1 MIVFEKIRWK
11 NFLSTGNVFS
21 EINLETA
28 RTNLIVGSNGAGK
41 STILDALTFSLF
53 SRPFRKISKSMLV
66 NSINEKDCVAEIEFR
81 IGKIEYKVIR
91 GMKPSK
97 FEIYCNGKAWDQ
109 DSSQVEQQK
118 NFEANV
124 LKMNYK
130 SFTQIVVL
138 GSSTFVPFMKLP
150 GAQRRDIIE
159 DILDIQVF
167 STMNILLKDKMRGNN
182 EELRDIDYQ
191 LDLLKDRI
199 ELQKQHMFSL
209 EKKTQEEIDR
219 KQVKINEYKNTE
231 LQGAEEVSVF
241 TEQICKLNKEMQEYS
256 KSTEKLSKLNTYL
269 IKLTHKLNTCKKEH
283 KFFEDNHVCPTCT
296 QELSEEFRNEKIE
309 AGQSKVDEMNIGYE
323 DLEKAISDEQERF
336 NKFTELS
343 TEVNNI
349 NTTISQT
356 NFKLLTIR
364 KQIDSLQDEI
374 KELEGST
381 PDKKAEYDKL
391 QLLVSNKKESSK
403 QHADLK
409 KDRDVLTT
417 AGQLLKDNGIKTRI
431 IKTYLPTM
439 NKLINDFL
447 QRMEFYVNF
456 TLDENFDEII
466 KSRYRDVFSYD
477 SFSEGEKARIDIALL
492 LTWRSIAKLKNSVD
506 TNLLIL
512 DEIFDGSLDQSGT
525 SDLGWILRNFD
536 ESTKVYV
543 ISHKQGLD
551 DKFDRTITVNKD
563 KNYSNLEETVHEV
576 SHPLVG

>member
-1 MIVFEKIRWK
+1 MIIFEKIRWK

-21 EINLETA
+21 EIDLTEG

-53 SRPFRKISKSMLV
+53 ARPFRKISKSMLI

-81 IGKIEYKVIR
+81 IGKIEYKVVR

-97 FEIYCNGKAWDQ
+97 FEIYCNGVLWDKE
-109 DSSQVEQQK
+109 SSVNEQQK
-118 NFEANV
+118 NFENSV
-124 LKMNYK
+124 LKMNFK

-138 GSSTFVPFMKLP
+138 GSSTFVPFMKLSIP
-150 GAQRRDIIE
+150 QRREIIE

-167 STMNILLKDKMRGNN
+167 STMNVLLKDRVKENNIEVREIDYQIDLLKDK
-182 EELRDIDYQ
+182 
-191 LDLLKDRI
+191 I
-199 ELQKQHMFSL
+199 ELQKQHMLAL
-209 EKKTQEEIDR
+209 EKINKEEIDR
-219 KQVKINEYKNTE
+219 KRTKIEEYKKSETE
-231 LQGAEEVSVF
+231 KNDSIESLTKEIF
-241 TEQICKLNKEMQEYS
+241 NLNKEMKDYQ
-256 KSTEKLSKLNTYL
+256 KSNSNLQKLNTYL
-269 IKLTHKLNTCKKEH
+269 IKLQSKLKSCKKDH
-283 KFFEDNHVCPTCT
+283 KFFEKNHVCPTCT
-296 QELSEEFRNEKIE
+296 QQLSDEFRENKLEESQGEINKMDTGI
-309 AGQSKVDEMNIGYE
+309 E
-323 DLEKAISDEQERF
+323 DLESAIVDEQ
-336 NKFTELS
+336 NKLQKFTELS
-343 TEVNNI
+343 TEVNNR
-349 NTTISQT
+349 NATLSQL
-356 NFKLLTIR
+356 NFQLTSIR
-364 KQIDSLQDEI
+364 KEVNSIEEEI
-374 KELEGST
+374 KELEGSN
-381 PDKKAEYDKL
+381 PDKKAEYSKL
-391 QLLVSNKKESSK
+391 EKLVKEKKDFSK
-403 QHADLK
+403 QHASLK

-417 AGQLLKDNGIKTRI
+417 ASHLLKDNGIKTRI

-456 TLDENFDEII
+456 TLDENFEEII

-543 ISHKQGLD
+543 ISHKQGMD
-551 DKFDRTITVNKD
+551 DKFDRTITAEKE
-563 KNYSNLEETVHEV
+563 KNFSIIKETVNEV
-576 SHPLVG
+576 THALVG

>member
-1 MIVFEKIRWK
+1 MIIFEKIRWK

-21 EINLETA
+21 EIDLEDV
-28 RTNLIVGSNGAGK
+28 RTNLIVGNNGAGK

-53 SRPFRKISKSMLV
+53 GRPFRKISKSMLI
-66 NSINEKDCVAEIEFR
+66 NSINEKDCLAEIEFR
-81 IGKIEYKVIR
+81 IGKMEYKVVR
-91 GMKPSK
+91 GMKPTK
-97 FEIYCNGKAWDQ
+97 LEIYCNGKAWNQ
-109 DSSQVEQQK
+109 ESSVNEQQK
-118 NFEANV
+118 NFENTV

-150 GAQRRDIIE
+150 GPQRRDIIE

-167 STMNILLKDKMRGNN
+167 STMNVLLKDKMRENN
-182 EELRDIDYQ
+182 VELRDIDYQ
-191 LDLLKDRI
+191 LDLIKDKI
-199 ELQKQHMFSL
+199 ELQKNNMLSL
-209 EKKTQEEIDR
+209 QQRTQDEIDR
-219 KQVKINEYKNTE
+219 KQEKVNEYKNTE
-231 LQGAEEVSVF
+231 LQGAEDVTIL
-241 TEQICKLNKEMQEYS
+241 TEQIGRLNKEMLEYS
-256 KSTEKLSKLNTYL
+256 KSSEKLSKLNTYL

-283 KFFEDNHVCPTCT
+283 KFFESNHVCPTCT

-323 DLEKAISDEQERF
+323 DLQKAISGEQERF

-356 NFKLLTIR
+356 NFQLMTIR
-364 KQIDSLQDEI
+364 NQVELLQNEI
-374 KELEGST
+374 KELEGDNV
-381 PDKKAEYDKL
+381 DKKAEYSKL
-391 QLLVSNKKESSK
+391 QLLVNNKKDFSK
-403 QHADLK
+403 QHAALK
-409 KDRDVLTT
+409 EDRDILTT

-536 ESTKVYV
+536 ESTKVFV
-543 ISHKQGLD
+543 ISHKQGMD
-551 DKFDRTITVNKD
+551 DKFDRTITVEKN
-563 KNYSNLEETVHEV
+563 KNYSTLNVTVNEV
-576 SHPLVG
+576 THGLVG

>member
-21 EINLETA
+21 EIDLETA

-53 SRPFRKISKSMLV
+53 ARPFRKISKSMLV

-81 IGKIEYKVIR
+81 MGKIQYKVIR
-91 GMKPSK
+91 GMKPRQ
-97 FEIYCNGKAWDQ
+97 FEIYCNGQAWNQ
-109 DSSQVEQQK
+109 DSSQLEQQK

-150 GAQRRDIIE
+150 GGQRREIIE

-167 STMNILLKDKMRGNN
+167 STMNVLLKDKMRGNN

-219 KQVKINEYKNTE
+219 KKEKINEYKNTE
-231 LQGAEEVSVF
+231 LQGAEEVTIL

-256 KSTEKLSKLNTYL
+256 KSSEKLSKLNTYL
-269 IKLTHKLNTCKKEH
+269 IKLTHKMNTCKKEN
-283 KFFEDNHVCPTCT
+283 KFFESNYVCPTCT
-296 QELSEEFRNEKIE
+296 QELSEEFRNEKLKE
-309 AGQSKVDEMNIGYE
+309 GKTKVDEMNIGFE
-323 DLEKAISDEQERF
+323 DLQKAIDDEQKRF
-336 NKFTELS
+336 DKFTELS

-356 NFKLLTIR
+356 NFQLLTIR
-364 KQIDSLQDEI
+364 KQIESIQDEI

-391 QLLVSNKKESSK
+391 QLLVSNKKEYSK

-536 ESTKVYV
+536 ENTKVFV

-563 KNYSNLEETVHEV
+563 KNYSTIEETVHEV
-576 SHPLVG
+576 THALVG

>member
-1 MIVFEKIRWK
+1 MIIFEKIRWK

-21 EINLETA
+21 EIDLESN
-28 RTNLIVGSNGAGK
+28 RTNLIVGNNGAGK

-53 SRPFRKISKSMLV
+53 GKPFRKISKGSLI
-66 NSINEKDCVAEIEFR
+66 NSINEKDCVVEIEFR
-81 IGKIEYKVIR
+81 IGKLEYKVVR
-91 GMKPSK
+91 GIKPNK
-97 FEIYCNGKAWDQ
+97 LEIYCNGQLWNQ
-109 DSSQVEQQK
+109 ESTLVEQQK

-167 STMNILLKDKMRGNN
+167 STMNVLLKDKIRENN
-182 EELRDIDYQ
+182 EELRDVDYQ
-191 LDLLKDRI
+191 LDLLKDKI
-199 ELQKQHMFSL
+199 EIQKQNMLSL
-209 EKKTQEEIDR
+209 QQRTQEEINR
-219 KQVKINEYKNTE
+219 KQEKVNEYKKTE
-231 LQGAEEVSVF
+231 LQGAEDVSVL
-241 TEQICKLNKEMQEYS
+241 TQQIGNLNEEMKTYQKSSDKLA
-256 KSTEKLSKLNTYL
+256 KLNTFM
-269 IKLTHKLNTCKKEH
+269 IKMTHKMNTCKKEH
-283 KFFEDNHVCPTCT
+283 EFFEKNHVCPTCT
-296 QELSEEFRNEKIE
+296 QELSEDFRDDKLKE
-309 AGQSKVDEMNIGYE
+309 GQIKLDEMNLGFDEI
-323 DLEKAISDEQERF
+323 KTAIKEEQSRF
-336 NKFTELS
+336 EKFTELS
-343 TEVNNI
+343 TKVNEI
-349 NTTISQT
+349 NSSISQT
-356 NFKLLTIR
+356 NFQLMTIR
-364 KQIDSLQDEI
+364 KQVESLQEEI
-374 KELEGST
+374 TELEGDNV
-381 PDKKAEYDKL
+381 DKKAEFDKL
-391 QLLVSNKKESSK
+391 QLLVNSKKDLSK
-403 QHADLK
+403 QHASLK
-409 KDRDVLTT
+409 QDKDVLST

-456 TLDENFDEII
+456 TLDENFEEQI

-536 ESTKVYV
+536 DSTKVFV

-551 DKFDRTITVNKD
+551 DKFDRTISVEKV
-563 KNYSNLEETVHEV
+563 KNYSVISETVNEV
-576 SHPLVG
+576 THGLVG

>member
-21 EINLETA
+21 EIDLETA
-28 RTNLIVGSNGAGK
+28 RTNLIVGNNGAGK

-53 SRPFRKISKSMLV
+53 ARPFRKISKSMLI
-66 NSINEKDCVAEIEFR
+66 NSINEKDCVVEIEFR
-81 IGKIEYKVIR
+81 IGKIEYKVVR
-91 GMKPSK
+91 GMKPNK
-97 FEIYCNGKAWDQ
+97 FEIYCNGQAWNQ
-109 DSSQVEQQK
+109 DSSVVEQQK
-118 NFEANV
+118 NFESNV

-167 STMNILLKDKMRGNN
+167 STMNVLLKDKMRSNN
-182 EELRDIDYQ
+182 EELRDIEYQ
-191 LDLLKDRI
+191 LDLVKDKI

-209 EKKTQEEIDR
+209 QKKTQEDIDR
-219 KQVKINEYKNTE
+219 KKEKINEYKNTE
-231 LQGAEEVSVF
+231 LQGAEEVSVL
-241 TEQICKLNKEMQEYS
+241 TEQICNLNKEMQDYS
-256 KSTEKLSKLNTYL
+256 TSNQKLNKLNTYL

-283 KFFEDNHVCPTCT
+283 EFFESNHVCPTCT
-296 QELSEEFRNEKIE
+296 QELSEEFRNEKLE
-309 AGQSKVDEMNIGYE
+309 AGQSKVDEMNVGYD
-323 DLEKAISDEQERF
+323 DLQKAIASEQKRF
-336 NKFTELS
+336 DKFTELS

-356 NFKLLTIR
+356 NFQLMTIR
-364 KQIDSLQDEI
+364 KQVESLEDEI
-374 KELEGST
+374 KELEGSN
-381 PDKKAEYDKL
+381 PDKKAEFDKL
-391 QLLVSNKKESSK
+391 QLLVNNKKDFSK
-403 QHADLK
+403 QHANLK
-409 KDRDVLTT
+409 QDRAVLTT

-563 KNYSNLEETVHEV
+563 KNYSTLEETVHEV
-576 SHPLVG
+576 THSLVG

>member
-21 EINLETA
+21 EIDLESS

-53 SRPFRKISKSMLV
+53 AKPFRKISKSMLI
-66 NSINEKDCVAEIEFR
+66 NSINEKDCVVEIEFR
-81 IGKIEYKVIR
+81 IGKIEYKVVR

-97 FEIYCNGKAWDQ
+97 FEIYCNGQAWNQ
-109 DSSQVEQQK
+109 DSSQLEQQK

-150 GAQRRDIIE
+150 GGQRREIIE

-167 STMNILLKDKMRGNN
+167 STMNVLLKDKMRGNN
-182 EELRDIDYQ
+182 EELRDVDYQ

-199 ELQKQHMFSL
+199 ELQKQHMLSL
-209 EKKTQEEIDR
+209 QQKTEEEIDR
-219 KQVKINEYKNTE
+219 KKEKIKEYKNTE
-231 LQGAEEVSVF
+231 LQGAEEVSVL
-241 TEQICKLNKEMQEYS
+241 TEQICNLNKEMQEYS
-256 KSTEKLSKLNTYL
+256 TSNQKLNKLNTYL
-269 IKLTHKLNTCKKEH
+269 IKLTHKMNTCKKEN
-283 KFFEDNHVCPTCT
+283 KFFESNYVCPTCT
-296 QELSEEFRNEKIE
+296 QELSEEFRNEKLE
-309 AGQSKVDEMNIGYE
+309 AGKNKVEEMNVGFE
-323 DLEKAISDEQERF
+323 DLQKAIASEQERL

-356 NFKLLTIR
+356 NFQLLTIR
-364 KQIDSLQDEI
+364 KQMESLETEI
-374 KELEGST
+374 KELEGSN
-381 PDKKAEYDKL
+381 PDKKAELDKL
-391 QLLVSNKKESSK
+391 QLLVNSKKDYGK
-403 QHADLK
+403 QHATLK
-409 KDRDVLTT
+409 QDRDVLTT

-456 TLDENFDEII
+456 TLDENFEEII

-536 ESTKVYV
+536 ESTKVFV

-551 DKFDRTITVNKD
+551 DKFDRTITVEKT
-563 KNYSNLEETVHEV
+563 KNYSTLTQTVNEV
-576 SHPLVG
+576 SHGLVG

>member
-1 MIVFEKIRWK
+1 MIIFEKIRWK

-21 EINLETA
+21 EIDLEA
-28 RTNLIVGSNGAGK
+28 SRTNLIVGNNGAGK

-53 SRPFRKISKSMLV
+53 GKPFRKISKSMLI
-66 NSINEKDCVAEIEFR
+66 NSINEKDCLAEIEFR
-81 IGKIEYKVIR
+81 IGKLKYKVVR
-91 GMKPSK
+91 GMKPTK
-97 FEIYCNGKAWDQ
+97 LEIYCNGQAWNQ
-109 DSSQVEQQK
+109 ESSVNEQQK
-118 NFEANV
+118 NFENTV

-167 STMNILLKDKMRGNN
+167 STMNVLLKDKMRENN
-182 EELRDIDYQ
+182 VELRDIDYQ
-191 LDLLKDRI
+191 LDLLKDKI
-199 ELQKQHMFSL
+199 EIQKQNMLSL
-209 EKKTQEEIDR
+209 QQRTQDEIDR
-219 KQVKINEYKNTE
+219 KQEKINEYKNTE
-231 LQGAEEVSVF
+231 LQGAEEVTIL
-241 TEQICKLNKEMQEYS
+241 TEQIEKLNKEMLEYS
-256 KSTEKLSKLNTYL
+256 QSSKKLTKLNTYL

-283 KFFEDNHVCPTCT
+283 EFFESNHVCPTCT
-296 QELSEEFRNEKIE
+296 QELSEEFRNEKLE
-309 AGQSKVDEMNIGYE
+309 AGQTKVDEMNVGYE
-323 DLEKAISDEQERF
+323 DLQTAIKEEENKF
-336 NKFTELS
+336 AKFTELS

-356 NFKLLTIR
+356 NFQLMTIR
-364 KQIDSLQDEI
+364 KQVESLQDEI
-374 KELEGST
+374 KELAGDNV
-381 PDKKAEYDKL
+381 DKKAEYQKL
-391 QLLVSNKKESSK
+391 QLLINSKKDLSK
-403 QHADLK
+403 QHASLK
-409 KDRDVLTT
+409 EDRDVLTT

-439 NKLINDFL
+439 NKLINEFL

-456 TLDENFDEII
+456 TLDENFEEII

-536 ESTKVYV
+536 ESTKVFV
-543 ISHKQGLD
+543 ISHKQGMD
-551 DKFDRTITVNKD
+551 DKFDRTITVEKN
-563 KNYSNLEETVHEV
+563 KNYSTLNVTVNEV
-576 SHPLVG
+576 THGLVG

>member
-1 MIVFEKIRWK
+1 MIIFEKIRWK

-21 EINLETA
+21 EIDLEA
-28 RTNLIVGSNGAGK
+28 SRTNLIVGNNGAGK

-53 SRPFRKISKSMLV
+53 GKPFRKISKSMLI
-66 NSINEKDCVAEIEFR
+66 NSINEKDCLAEIEFR
-81 IGKIEYKVIR
+81 IGKVEYKVVR
-91 GMKPSK
+91 GMKPTK
-97 FEIYCNGKAWDQ
+97 LEIYCNGVLWDKE
-109 DSSQVEQQK
+109 SSVNEQQK
-118 NFEANV
+118 NFENTV

-167 STMNILLKDKMRGNN
+167 STMNVLLKDKMRENN
-182 EELRDIDYQ
+182 VEIRDVDYELH
-191 LDLLKDRI
+191 LLKDKI
-199 ELQKQHMFSL
+199 ELQKQHMLSL
-209 EKKTQEEIDR
+209 QQRTQDEIDR
-219 KQVKINEYKNTE
+219 KQEKINEYKNTE
-231 LQGAEEVSVF
+231 LQGAEEVTIL
-241 TEQICKLNKEMQEYS
+241 TEQIGKLNKEMLEYS
-256 KSTEKLSKLNTYL
+256 KSSEKLTKLNTYL

-283 KFFEDNHVCPTCT
+283 EFFESNHVCPTCT

-309 AGQSKVDEMNIGYE
+309 AGQSKVDEMNVGYE
-323 DLEKAISDEQERF
+323 DLQSAIKEEENRF
-336 NKFTELS
+336 AKFTELS

-356 NFKLLTIR
+356 NFQLMTIR
-364 KQIDSLQDEI
+364 KQVESLQDEI
-374 KELEGST
+374 KELAGDNI
-381 PDKKAEYDKL
+381 DKKAEYQKL
-391 QLLVSNKKESSK
+391 QLLINSKKDFSK
-403 QHADLK
+403 QHAALQE
-409 KDRDVLTT
+409 DRDILTT
-417 AGQLLKDNGIKTRI
+417 AGQLLRDNGIKTRI

-456 TLDENFDEII
+456 TLDENFEEII

-536 ESTKVYV
+536 EKTKVFV
-543 ISHKQGLD
+543 ISHKQGMD
-551 DKFDRTITVNKD
+551 DKFDRTITVEKN
-563 KNYSNLEETVHEV
+563 KNYSTLVETVNEV
-576 SHPLVG
+576 THGLVG

>member
-21 EINLETA
+21 EIDLETA

-53 SRPFRKISKSMLV
+53 ARPFRKISKSMLV

-97 FEIYCNGKAWDQ
+97 FEIYCNGQAWNQ
-109 DSSQVEQQK
+109 DSSQLEQQK

-150 GAQRRDIIE
+150 GGQRREIIE

-167 STMNILLKDKMRGNN
+167 STMNVLLKDKMRSNN

-209 EKKTQEEIDR
+209 EKKTQEDIDR
-219 KQVKINEYKNTE
+219 KKEKINEYKNTE
-231 LQGAEEVSVF
+231 LQGAEEVTIL

-283 KFFEDNHVCPTCT
+283 KFFESNHVCPTCT
-296 QELSEEFRNEKIE
+296 QELSEEFRNEKLE
-309 AGQSKVDEMNIGYE
+309 AGKTKVDEMNIGYE
-323 DLEKAISDEQERF
+323 DLQKAITDEQKRYD
-336 NKFTELS
+336 KFTELS

-356 NFKLLTIR
+356 NFQLLTIR
-364 KQIDSLQDEI
+364 KQIESLQDEI

-536 ESTKVYV
+536 ENTKVFV

-563 KNYSNLEETVHEV
+563 KNYSTIEETVHEV
-576 SHPLVG
+576 THALVG

>member
-1 MIVFEKIRWK
+1 MIIFEKIRWK

-21 EINLETA
+21 EIDLTEG

-53 SRPFRKISKSMLV
+53 ARPFRKISKSMLI

-81 IGKIEYKVIR
+81 IGKIEYKVVR

-97 FEIYCNGKAWDQ
+97 FEIYCNGVLWDKE
-109 DSSQVEQQK
+109 SSVNEQQK
-118 NFEANV
+118 NFENSV

-138 GSSTFVPFMKLP
+138 GSSTFVPFMKLSVP
-150 GAQRRDIIE
+150 QRREIIE

-167 STMNILLKDKMRGNN
+167 STMNLLLKDRVKENNVEIRDVDYQIDLLKDK
-182 EELRDIDYQ
+182 
-191 LDLLKDRI
+191 I
-199 ELQKQHMFSL
+199 ELQKQHMLTL
-209 EKKTQEEIDR
+209 EKRTEEDIKK
-219 KQVKINEYKNTE
+219 KQKQIEEYQTTE
-231 LQGAEEVSVF
+231 THGTEEVLIL
-241 TEQICKLNKEMQEYS
+241 TQQIERLNKEMKEYS
-256 KSTEKLSKLNTYL
+256 KSSEKLKKLNTFL
-269 IKLTHKLNTCKKEH
+269 IKLTHKLNTCEKDR
-283 KFFEDNHVCPTCT
+283 KFFEDHDVCPTCS
-296 QELSEEFRNEKIE
+296 QELEKEFVATMTDDLDDKIKDISIGKDELLE
-309 AGQSKVDEMNIGYE
+309 AI
-323 DLEKAISDEQERF
+323 EQEEQRLE
-336 NKFTELS
+336 KFTELS

-356 NFKLLTIR
+356 NFQLMTIR
-364 KQIDSLQDEI
+364 KQITDIENEI

-381 PDKKAEYDKL
+381 PDKKAEYNKLETFIKDKK
-391 QLLVSNKKESSK
+391 NFSK
-403 QHADLK
+403 QYADLK
-409 KDRDVLTT
+409 KDGDVLTT

-456 TLDENFDEII
+456 TLDENFEEII
-466 KSRYRDVFSYD
+466 KSRYRDIFSYD

-512 DEIFDGSLDQSGT
+512 DEIFDGSLDQTGT
-525 SDLGWILRNFD
+525 SDLGYILRNFD
-536 ESTKVYV
+536 ENTKVYV
-543 ISHKQGLD
+543 ISHKQNLD
-551 DKFDRTITVNKD
+551 DKFDRTITVEKS
-563 KNYSNLEETVHEV
+563 KNYSTLGVTVNEV
-576 SHPLVG
+576 THSLVS